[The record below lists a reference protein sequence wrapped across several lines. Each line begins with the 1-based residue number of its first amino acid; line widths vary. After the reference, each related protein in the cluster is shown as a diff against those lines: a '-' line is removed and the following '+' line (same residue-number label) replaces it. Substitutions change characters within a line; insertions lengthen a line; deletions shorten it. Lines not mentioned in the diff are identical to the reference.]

1 MLLGRCL
8 ALAVLVWR
16 SELQAQAQRA
26 ESQNLYGHT
35 LAKCDRT
42 QYFNDNPEQ
51 RDSKHPVTGY
61 FRNNECTASRCS
73 ADSVRCVWTYLDL
86 KILNH

>member
-61 FRNNECTASRCS
+61 FRNNECTASRCG
-73 ADSVRCVWTYLDL
+73 ADSVDAAA
-86 KILNH
+86 